1 MENGIAT
8 SQFQVNNEKRPTQ
21 DDEARNVSAKE
32 LLKRELLSAGLHNPT
47 EYAISIVSKTVK
59 CDDSLVRGIFYAG
72 CSAWSYDPMNLVISA
87 PTSEGKTYTVL
98 ETLQYFPT
106 KDVRKIGSMSPKVI
120 VRQDSTLVDADT
132 LEPIQYKIDD
142 LKSQIKSE
150 SDEKLKLRLQNE
162 LDDLKANSRLLIDLR
177 NKIYVFL
184 EPPSI
189 ELWNLIK
196 PIMSHDSFV
205 IEHPYVETGTPQG
218 IHVKPLITLG
228 FPTFIFCTAKD
239 ESKWEQWEE
248 IVSRSLVMSPNMSSQ
263 KYRQAN
269 ILNAMSIGLPTSL
282 QELLIISKK
291 EAELAKKCVQYL
303 KHSINEA
310 VTANDSNSSSLI
322 KLNYDNRTWI
332 PYTEILGNTLPDDKG
347 TEMRTN
353 RRLLLLIRIIS
364 LAKGDLRFQV
374 ILHNQTLTIA
384 NVEDLTEALH
394 IIQNSDGLPP
404 YKVKFFTDILC
415 PLHERKVEEEKCTQ
429 ERPLNE
435 VIISGNSGRA
445 IVLEEKPGRVTLTA
459 NEICD
464 YFNLKNPKAPINS
477 DIIRKKYLNELV
489 LAGYLEAL
497 DVREGNTKKVYYP
510 IVSPSQ
516 QVDSQ
521 TQETQEYDKI
531 PQFFSYRKINV
542 PTDYK
547 PVPVKWLIFQ
557 ILGLWKCGIDYG
569 NGQYNLDNYTSA
581 IQFLDIEKDR
591 LVIAKSEG
599 EGRST
604 IKSDNTSNDT
614 VRRSRNRITMR
625 QFARKYNGSTGDLS
639 RHFSRLIFAN
649 SHNKIFGDLKYIG
662 IRRDVNQI
670 NSGILTDSS
679 LS

>member
-1 MENGIAT
+1 
-8 SQFQVNNEKRPTQ
+8 
-21 DDEARNVSAKE
+21 
-32 LLKRELLSAGLHNPT
+32 
-47 EYAISIVSKTVK
+47 
-59 CDDSLVRGIFYAG
+59 
-72 CSAWSYDPMNLVISA
+72 
-87 PTSEGKTYTVL
+87 
-98 ETLQYFPT
+98 
-106 KDVRKIGSMSPKVI
+106 MSPKVI

-291 EAELAKKCVQYL
+291 EAELAKKCVLYL
-303 KHSINEA
+303 KHSINET

-404 YKVKFFTDILC
+404 YKVKFFTDILY
-415 PLHERKVEEEKCTQ
+415 PLYERKVEEEKCTQ

-445 IVLEEKPGRVTLTA
+445 YSTRGKAWKG
-459 NEICD
+459 
-464 YFNLKNPKAPINS
+464 YF
-477 DIIRKKYLNELV
+477 DCE
-489 LAGYLEAL
+489 
-497 DVREGNTKKVYYP
+497 
-510 IVSPSQ
+510 
-516 QVDSQ
+516 
-521 TQETQEYDKI
+521 
-531 PQFFSYRKINV
+531 
-542 PTDYK
+542 
-547 PVPVKWLIFQ
+547 
-557 ILGLWKCGIDYG
+557 
-569 NGQYNLDNYTSA
+569 
-581 IQFLDIEKDR
+581 
-591 LVIAKSEG
+591 
-599 EGRST
+599 
-604 IKSDNTSNDT
+604 
-614 VRRSRNRITMR
+614 
-625 QFARKYNGSTGDLS
+625 
-639 RHFSRLIFAN
+639 
-649 SHNKIFGDLKYIG
+649 
-662 IRRDVNQI
+662 
-670 NSGILTDSS
+670 
-679 LS
+679 